1 MSTRGRRI
9 PGLLLVA
16 ASLLPPLYL
25 LGQVED
31 SSGARSGLLAS
42 AALSVLGYLG
52 TIYVLPTFTPF
63 LSRSGLTGRDL
74 CKKGTAS
81 ADKNIPEGTGVI
93 AGTMFLVCVV
103 VLQLFYARGSTDKMV
118 DYLSALL
125 SICFMTFLGFTDDV
139 LDLPWRYKLLLPTVA
154 TLPLLCAYDG
164 STSIVVPRPLDHL
177 LMAAGGGWEG
187 GGGGFTLVGRAIS
200 SVFPVVLPSEAGG
213 MLLLDLGTAYMVY
226 MGMLAVF
233 CTNAVNIYAGIN
245 GLEAGQSFVVACAIL
260 AHNAHELRCGRETEN
275 NTFSAMLLLPFIA
288 TTLGLLRYNWYPAR
302 VFVGDTY
309 CYFAG
314 MTFAVVG
321 IHGHFSKT
329 LILMFLPQVA
339 NFLIS
344 VPQLFKV
351 LPCPR
356 HRLPRVDTEKGL
368 LVPSTMP
375 FTGGELP
382 VWRYLR
388 SGPDGEV
395 INLTLINLVLHVSG
409 PMRENV
415 LCTLLLVLQAAA
427 CAFGFVVRYY
437 FAGLVYGSPPAA

>member
-1 MSTRGRRI
+1 MVRRVRV
-9 PGLLLVA
+9 PGLLLVVVP
-16 ASLLPPLYL
+16 LLPSLFL
-25 LGQVED
+25 FGHVKDSAARGELG
-31 SSGARSGLLAS
+31 AS
-42 AALSVLGYLG
+42 AALAVLGYFA
-52 TIYVLPTFTPF
+52 TVYVLPTFTPF
-63 LSRSGLTGRDL
+63 LARSGLTGRDL
-74 CKKGTAS
+74 CKKGTKS
-81 ADKNIPEGTGVI
+81 ADKEIPEGTGVI

-103 VLQLFYARGSTDKMV
+103 ILQIFFARDSTDKMV

-164 STSIVVPRPLDHL
+164 STSIVVPRPFDH
-177 LMAAGGGWEG
+177 A
-187 GGGGFTLVGRAIS
+187 LVTGTGQGLTFVGKAIS
-200 SVFPVVLPSEAGG
+200 SAFPVTLPGELGG
-213 MLLLDLGTAYMVY
+213 TLLLDLGMVYMVY

-260 AHNAHELRCGRETEN
+260 AHNAHELRCGRHTDN
-275 NTFSAMLLLPFIA
+275 HVFSAMLLLPFIA

-339 NFLIS
+339 NFLFS

-356 HRLPRVDTEKGL
+356 HRLPRIETGKGL

-375 FTGGELP
+375 FTGELRA
-382 VWRYLR
+382 WRFLR

-395 INLTLINLVLHVSG
+395 INLTLINLVLHVVG
-409 PMRENV
+409 PLPEST

-427 CAFGFVVRYY
+427 CAFGFVIRYY
-437 FAGLVYGSPPAA
+437 FAGLVYGSASA

>member
-1 MSTRGRRI
+1 MGVLGRRS
-9 PGLLLVA
+9 GLLLVA
-16 ASLLPPLYL
+16 APLLPSLFL
-25 LGQVED
+25 FGQIDDAVV
-31 SSGARSGLLAS
+31 RSKLQAS
-42 AALSVLGYLG
+42 AALAVLGYLG
-52 TIYVLPTFTPF
+52 MIYVLPTFTPF
-63 LSRSGLTGRDL
+63 LARSGLTGKDL

-81 ADKNIPEGTGVI
+81 ADKEIPEGTGVI
-93 AGTMFLVCVV
+93 AGTMFLICVV
-103 VLQLFYARGSTDKMV
+103 ILQLFYGRDSADKMV

-164 STSIVVPRPLDHL
+164 STSVVVPRPLDQ
-177 LMAAGGGWEG
+177 LMVAGGGG
-187 GGGGFTLVGRAIS
+187 ALTLVGRAIS
-200 SVFPVVLPSEAGG
+200 SVFPLTLPGDDAGR
-213 MLLLDLGTAYMVY
+213 LLLDLGTAYMVY

-260 AHNAHELRCGRETEN
+260 AHNAQELRCDRNTEN
-275 NTFSAMLLLPFIA
+275 HTFSAMLLLPFIA

-329 LILMFLPQVA
+329 LILMFLPQVL
-339 NFLIS
+339 NFVLS

-356 HRLPRVDTEKGL
+356 HRLPRMNTNTGM

-375 FTGGELP
+375 FRGDNAA
-382 VWRYLR
+382 WRFLR
-388 SGPDGEV
+388 SAPDDEV
-395 INLTLINLVLHVSG
+395 INFTLINFVLHAVG
-409 PMRENV
+409 PMREST
-415 LCTLLLVLQAAA
+415 LCTLLLVS
-427 CAFGFVVRYY
+427 R
-437 FAGLVYGSPPAA
+437 S

>member
-1 MSTRGRRI
+1 MARRGRV
-9 PGLLLVA
+9 PDQLLVA
-16 ASLLPPLYL
+16 ASILPSLAL
-25 LGQVED
+25 FGQIED
-31 SSGARSGLLAS
+31 PSARGQLQAS
-42 AALSVLGYLG
+42 AALATLGYLA

-63 LSRSGLTGRDL
+63 LARSGLTGKDL

-81 ADKNIPEGTGVI
+81 AEKEIPEGTGVI
-93 AGTMFLVCVV
+93 AGTMFLICVV
-103 VLQLFYARGSTDKMV
+103 ILQLFYGRDSSDKMV

-164 STSIVVPRPLDHL
+164 STSVVVPRPLDHL
-177 LMAAGGGWEG
+177 LVAVGAGGGG
-187 GGGGFTLVGRAIS
+187 DGVLTLVGRAVS
-200 SVFPVVLPSEAGG
+200 SVFSITVPGKLGG
-213 MLLLDLGTAYMVY
+213 VMLLDLGKCTAYMVY
-226 MGMLAVF
+226 MGLLAVF

-260 AHNAHELRCGRETEN
+260 AHNMHELRRGRDTGN
-275 NTFSAMLLLPFIA
+275 HTFSAMLLLPFIG

-302 VFVGDTY
+302 AFVGDTY

-329 LILMFLPQVA
+329 LILMFLPQVT
-339 NFLIS
+339 NFLLS
-344 VPQLFKV
+344 LPQLFKV

-356 HRLPRVDTEKGL
+356 HRLPRMDTEKGL

-375 FTGGELP
+375 YKGEFP
-382 VWRYLR
+382 VWRFLR

-395 INLTLINLVLHVSG
+395 INLTLINLVLHVVG
-409 PMRENV
+409 PLREGS
-415 LCTLLLVLQAAA
+415 LCTLLLALQAAS
-427 CAFGFVVRYY
+427 CGFGFVIRYY
-437 FAGLVYGSPPAA
+437 FAGLVYGSI